1 MLISALY
8 RGKAGMDEGLQMT
21 TMNTSSQYA
30 INGPDVVAEDFDG
43 QIVILN
49 LANGHYFALS
59 GIASPIWSRLV
70 AGHTPQSIL
79 GSIEIARP
87 DLSVG
92 ALAFLSRLVELN
104 LVRPHTGEAG
114 GPLEPIKDAWP
125 GEIPEIEVFNDLA
138 ELIFADPI
146 HDVDERVGWP
156 TPRQAR

>member
-1 MLISALY
+1 MLKSTVN
-8 RGKAGMDEGLQMT
+8 RGKASADEGLQMT
-21 TMNTSSQYA
+21 AMNTSSQYA
-30 INGPDVVAEDFDG
+30 INGPDVVAEDFEG

-70 AGHTPQSIL
+70 AGHNPQSIIA
-79 GSIEIARP
+79 SIESTRP
-87 DLSVG
+87 DLSAG
-92 ALAFLSRLVELN
+92 ALAFMGRLVELN
-104 LVRPHTGEAG
+104 LVRPHTSGADES
-114 GPLEPIKDAWP
+114 PEPIKDAWL
-125 GEIPEIEVFNDLA
+125 GETPEIEVFNDLA

>member
-1 MLISALY
+1 
-8 RGKAGMDEGLQMT
+8 MT
-21 TMNTSSQYA
+21 AMNTASQYA

-59 GIASPIWSRLV
+59 GIASPVWSRLV
-70 AGHTPQSIL
+70 AGHSPQSIL
-79 GSIEIARP
+79 ASIETTRP
-87 DLSVG
+87 DLSAG
-92 ALAFLSRLVELN
+92 ALAFIGRLIELN

-114 GPLEPIKDAWP
+114 GPLEPITDSWP
-125 GEIPEIEVFNDLA
+125 GENPEIEVFNDLA

>member
-1 MLISALY
+1 
-8 RGKAGMDEGLQMT
+8 MDKGLQMT